1 MLSAKTFLAISKFA
15 FVGGVSF
22 LIDFTTYYFLTE
34 SVGMD
39 INLSK
44 ALAMILATIFNYKLN
59 KSWTWQN
66 KEKSN
71 FSVSAIS
78 FSSVRVKFALLYSL
92 SALINIGVNYIVLQ
106 KLPDNYWKFVSVKY
120 LENGTQMIDYELFA
134 IKTDKFLAFFCATLI
149 GMVINFIGQKL
160 WVFVKS
166 EEAA

>member
-78 FSSVRVKFALLYSL
+78 LSSVRVKFAQLYSL

>member
-22 LIDFTTYYFLTE
+22 LIDFSTYYLLTE
-34 SVGMD
+34 WVGLD

-44 ALAMILATIFNYKLN
+44 GLAMILATVFNYKLN

-71 FSVSAIS
+71 FSVSSIS
-78 FSSVRVKFALLYSL
+78 FSSVRVKFALLYSV
-92 SALINIGVNYIVLQ
+92 SAFVNIGVNFYMLQ
-106 KLPDNYWKFVSVKY
+106 RLPDNYWKFVSVKY

-134 IKTDKFLAFFCATLI
+134 FKSDKFLAFFCATLV

-166 EEAA
+166 EEGA

>member
-22 LIDFTTYYFLTE
+22 LIDFSTYYLLTE
-34 SVGMD
+34 WAGLD
-39 INLSK
+39 INVSK
-44 ALAMILATIFNYKLN
+44 GLAMILATIFNYKLN

-66 KEKSN
+66 KEKTDY
-71 FSVSAIS
+71 SVSSFS
-78 FSSVRVKFALLYSL
+78 FSSVRMKFAMLYSL
-92 SALINIGVNYIVLQ
+92 SAFVNIGVNYFVLQ

-120 LENGTQMIDYELFA
+120 LKNGTQMIDYELFA
-134 IKTDKFLAFFCATLI
+134 VKSDKFLAFFCATLV

-166 EEAA
+166 EEVS

>member
-71 FSVSAIS
+71 FSVSEIS
-78 FSSVRVKFALLYSL
+78 LSSVRVKFALLYSL

>member
-22 LIDFTTYYFLTE
+22 LIDFSTYYLLTE
-34 SVGMD
+34 WVGLD

-44 ALAMILATIFNYKLN
+44 GLAMILATVFNYKLN

-71 FSVSAIS
+71 FSVSSIS
-78 FSSVRVKFALLYSL
+78 FSSVRVKFALLYSV
-92 SALINIGVNYIVLQ
+92 SAFVNIGVNFYMLQ
-106 KLPDNYWKFVSVKY
+106 RLPDNYWKFVSVKY
-120 LENGTQMIDYELFA
+120 LENGSQMIDYELFA
-134 IKTDKFLAFFCATLI
+134 FKSDKFLAFFCATLV

-166 EEAA
+166 EEGA

>member
-1 MLSAKTFLAISKFA
+1 MFSASNFLALSKFA

-22 LIDFTTYYFLTE
+22 LIDFSSYYFLTE
-34 SVGMD
+34 WLALD

-44 ALAMILATIFNYKLN
+44 GIAMVLSTIFNYKLN

-66 KEKSN
+66 TEKSK
-71 FSVSAIS
+71 FSMRSIS
-78 FSSVRVKFALLYSL
+78 FSSVRVKFLFLYSL
-92 SALINIGVNYIVLQ
+92 SALINISVNYWVII

-134 IKTDKFLAFFCATLI
+134 VKSDKFLAFISATLV

-160 WVFVKS
+160 WVFAKS
-166 EEAA
+166 ETSA

>member
-78 FSSVRVKFALLYSL
+78 LSSVRVKFALLYSV
-92 SALINIGVNYIVLQ
+92 SALINIGINYVVLQ

>member
-92 SALINIGVNYIVLQ
+92 SALINIVVNYIVLQ

>member
-39 INLSK
+39 INISK

-71 FSVSAIS
+71 FSVSEIS
-78 FSSVRVKFALLYSL
+78 LSSVRVKFALLYSV
-92 SALINIGVNYIVLQ
+92 SALINIGVNYVVLQ

>member
-71 FSVSAIS
+71 FSVSEIS
-78 FSSVRVKFALLYSL
+78 LSSVRVKFALLYSV
-92 SALINIGVNYIVLQ
+92 SALINIGVNYVVLQ